1 MAYLVRTLPRA
12 ERDMEAIFEYIRGLT
27 SPPAA
32 KWFIGLVDA
41 IEGLAEHPQRHPAT
55 PENPNLRHL
64 LYGNKPHVYRIIYSV
79 DIAAPV
85 RASDPRKTGD
95 PYSILR
101 CRHLHESANR
111 SPFTQAVS
119 PL

>member
-41 IEGLAEHPQRHPAT
+41 IEGLAQHPHRHPVT
-55 PENPNLRHL
+55 PEDPSLRHL
-64 LYGNKPHVYRIIYSV
+64 LYGTKPHIYRIIYSI
-79 DIAAPV
+79 DINAAGRNHSRPPSCS
-85 RASDPRKTGD
+85 RRIQNTRLAPG
-95 PYSILR
+95 P
-101 CRHLHESANR
+101 
-111 SPFTQAVS
+111 
-119 PL
+119 